1 MDRFKRCTTGSRRVG
16 NASVA
21 EVLNQERCTQMSHVR
36 RVGSGNQE
44 RRCRREHAGDWSAWR
59 GKGNTRKIRAKI

>member
-21 EVLNQERCTQMSHVR
+21 EVLNQERCTQDVACKKSR
-36 RVGSGNQE
+36 E
-44 RRCRREHAGDWSAWR
+44 RKPRE
-59 GKGNTRKIRAKI
+59 KV